1 MTRLS
6 FRFAKRKSTAQ
17 CLWALRFACSV
28 LAAAVSVDIPAE
40 ERGTGAVV
48 SLDHSAADL
57 KVPPDAGVIPV
68 PGTDPIRIA
77 VITFA
82 LPRDNLLIAEATKLA
97 LAPLFPNRGIKLIF
111 CTFEEFDR
119 IVLSRGAEFILGTSG
134 AVTRLSTFGLRPLA
148 TLVSKGGPDPNR
160 NEGAAVIVREDHREF
175 QTLGDLKGRTIAAS
189 NALSFPGWQIVLGEV
204 AKFGINPNAFFGKT
218 IFTGDAR
225 SISDIVKLI
234 LDDKADAGVLR
245 LCAYEQFIERHPEAV
260 GELRVLDRRD
270 NVDVACVH
278 STDLYPGFTMA
289 VTELISPEAARRATL
304 ALLSMPP
311 TERGARWTI
320 PTNYKSVDA
329 LLEAIRVG
337 PSEKL
342 RATMLNELIDDY
354 LTWMLVIALLILG
367 LLFHGWRAEV
377 LARRQGERVRELMEQ
392 KMAQASRLASMQRAA
407 SLTQISSIFAHEL
420 RQPLTSAS
428 LYAEGLARQIRRG
441 SADPDRMAKIADRI
455 ADETQRASEIVE
467 RVRAY
472 AKGRRLERSVLSAA
486 DVMQSAVRL
495 WRGQSMRDFPL
506 WVLVPKSAAHISAN
520 AFELELVFVNLL
532 KNAAEAAQAAWAAD
546 ESSGKPKPVNL
557 TKAPDVLVGS
567 GPMVAFTAEV
577 IGSSVVFMVA
587 DSGKPLSDEALLRIE
602 AGSSQPQAGSSQKSN
617 GLGIGLAIVRSIVEA
632 CFGAITFGRTDLN
645 PRLTGLAVRV
655 ALPLVSTSQSGRA
668 QTDVSIPVPHEPA
681 AESEMTAAPII
692 RIVDDDP
699 NIHDALAY
707 VLENEGFIVRH
718 YESAESFLINDRPED
733 PGCAILDVRMGEM
746 SGIVLHDRMK
756 KLGSKLPCIFLSAH
770 GDVDMAVDAIEAG
783 AVTFLS
789 KPVRTEKL
797 LAAIERA
804 LTIAQ
809 SLASGDPGQ
818 TLDGTPASETALTD
832 EAARQAA
839 LTEAAR
845 TAFLS
850 LSDRERQT
858 ALLAVSGLTN
868 RQIAE
873 RLEIAVRTV
882 EFHRAGSMRKL
893 GCHSAAELK
902 AKLSLV
908 PEAREAFE

>member
-6 FRFAKRKSTAQ
+6 FRFAKRKSTAW
-17 CLWALRFACSV
+17 CRWALRFACCV
-28 LAAAVSVDIPAE
+28 LAVAAPPDIPAK
-40 ERGTGAVV
+40 ERGTGAIV

-57 KVPPDAGVIPV
+57 KVPADAGVIPV

-160 NEGAAVIVREDHREF
+160 NEGSAVIVREDHREF

-204 AKFGINPNAFFGKT
+204 AKFGINPNEFFGKT

-225 SISDIVKLI
+225 SISDIVKLV
-234 LDDKADAGVLR
+234 LDEKADAGVLR

-377 LARRQGERVRELMEQ
+377 LARRQGERVRKLMEQ

-441 SADPDRMAKIADRI
+441 SAGPDRMAKIADRI
-455 ADETQRASEIVE
+455 ADETQRA
-467 RVRAY
+467 
-472 AKGRRLERSVLSAA
+472 RSSSVCAPMPKAA
-486 DVMQSAVRL
+486 DLNDPFCR
-495 WRGQSMRDFPL
+495 P
-506 WVLVPKSAAHISAN
+506 
-520 AFELELVFVNLL
+520 
-532 KNAAEAAQAAWAAD
+532 
-546 ESSGKPKPVNL
+546 
-557 TKAPDVLVGS
+557 
-567 GPMVAFTAEV
+567 PM
-577 IGSSVVFMVA
+577 
-587 DSGKPLSDEALLRIE
+587 
-602 AGSSQPQAGSSQKSN
+602 
-617 GLGIGLAIVRSIVEA
+617 
-632 CFGAITFGRTDLN
+632 
-645 PRLTGLAVRV
+645 
-655 ALPLVSTSQSGRA
+655 
-668 QTDVSIPVPHEPA
+668 
-681 AESEMTAAPII
+681 
-692 RIVDDDP
+692 
-699 NIHDALAY
+699 
-707 VLENEGFIVRH
+707 
-718 YESAESFLINDRPED
+718 
-733 PGCAILDVRMGEM
+733 
-746 SGIVLHDRMK
+746 
-756 KLGSKLPCIFLSAH
+756 
-770 GDVDMAVDAIEAG
+770 
-783 AVTFLS
+783 
-789 KPVRTEKL
+789 
-797 LAAIERA
+797 
-804 LTIAQ
+804 
-809 SLASGDPGQ
+809 
-818 TLDGTPASETALTD
+818 
-832 EAARQAA
+832 
-839 LTEAAR
+839 
-845 TAFLS
+845 
-850 LSDRERQT
+850 
-858 ALLAVSGLTN
+858 
-868 RQIAE
+868 
-873 RLEIAVRTV
+873 
-882 EFHRAGSMRKL
+882 
-893 GCHSAAELK
+893 
-902 AKLSLV
+902 
-908 PEAREAFE
+908 

>member
-1 MTRLS
+1 MPLRTQNPLEGRKGWIN
-6 FRFAKRKSTAQ
+6 FPGNAGKPADAKKVSTN
-17 CLWALRFACSV
+17 ALKPIEPAGSERHDPPQFSVCKTKKHCSVHLGAALCCCV
-28 LAAAVSVDIPAE
+28 LAAAVSAEIPAE

-57 KVPPDAGVIPV
+57 KVPSDAGVIPV

-160 NEGAAVIVREDHREF
+160 NEGSAVIVREDHREF

-204 AKFGINPNAFFGKT
+204 AKFGINPNEFFGKT

-225 SISDIVKLI
+225 SISDIVKLV
-234 LDDKADAGVLR
+234 LDNKADAGVLR
-245 LCAYEQFIERHPEAV
+245 LCAYEQFIERH
-260 GELRVLDRRD
+260 
-270 NVDVACVH
+270 
-278 STDLYPGFTMA
+278 
-289 VTELISPEAARRATL
+289 PEAARRATL

-392 KMAQASRLASMQRAA
+392 KMAQDSRLASMQRAT

-486 DVMQSAVRL
+486 EVMQSAVRL

-546 ESSGKPKPVNL
+546 EPSGKSKPVNL
-557 TKAPDVLVGS
+557 TKSPEVLMGT
-567 GPMVAFTAEV
+567 GPLVAFTAEV

-587 DSGKPLSDEALLRIE
+587 DSGKPLSDEDLVRIE

-617 GLGIGLAIVRSIVEA
+617 GLGLGLAIVRSIVEA

-668 QTDVSIPVPHEPA
+668 ETDDSAPVPHEPA
-681 AESEMTAAPII
+681 AEP
-692 RIVDDDP
+692 
-699 NIHDALAY
+699 
-707 VLENEGFIVRH
+707 
-718 YESAESFLINDRPED
+718 
-733 PGCAILDVRMGEM
+733 
-746 SGIVLHDRMK
+746 
-756 KLGSKLPCIFLSAH
+756 
-770 GDVDMAVDAIEAG
+770 
-783 AVTFLS
+783 
-789 KPVRTEKL
+789 
-797 LAAIERA
+797 
-804 LTIAQ
+804 AQ
-809 SLASGDPGQ
+809 SLPKDP
-818 TLDGTPASETALTD
+818 S
-832 EAARQAA
+832 
-839 LTEAAR
+839 
-845 TAFLS
+845 
-850 LSDRERQT
+850 
-858 ALLAVSGLTN
+858 
-868 RQIAE
+868 
-873 RLEIAVRTV
+873 
-882 EFHRAGSMRKL
+882 K
-893 GCHSAAELK
+893 
-902 AKLSLV
+902 
-908 PEAREAFE
+908 

>member
-6 FRFAKRKSTAQ
+6 FRFAKRKSTAW
-17 CLWALRFACSV
+17 CCWALRFACSV

-160 NEGAAVIVREDHREF
+160 NEGSAVIVREDHREF

-204 AKFGINPNAFFGKT
+204 AKFGINPNEFFGKT

-225 SISDIVKLI
+225 SISDIVKLV
-234 LDDKADAGVLR
+234 LDEKADAGVLR

-260 GELRVLDRRD
+260 GELRILDRRD

-377 LARRQGERVRELMEQ
+377 LARRQGEP
-392 KMAQASRLASMQRAA
+392 
-407 SLTQISSIFAHEL
+407 FA
-420 RQPLTSAS
+420 
-428 LYAEGLARQIRRG
+428 
-441 SADPDRMAKIADRI
+441 
-455 ADETQRASEIVE
+455 
-467 RVRAY
+467 
-472 AKGRRLERSVLSAA
+472 
-486 DVMQSAVRL
+486 
-495 WRGQSMRDFPL
+495 
-506 WVLVPKSAAHISAN
+506 N
-520 AFELELVFVNLL
+520 
-532 KNAAEAAQAAWAAD
+532 
-546 ESSGKPKPVNL
+546 
-557 TKAPDVLVGS
+557 
-567 GPMVAFTAEV
+567 
-577 IGSSVVFMVA
+577 
-587 DSGKPLSDEALLRIE
+587 
-602 AGSSQPQAGSSQKSN
+602 
-617 GLGIGLAIVRSIVEA
+617 
-632 CFGAITFGRTDLN
+632 
-645 PRLTGLAVRV
+645 
-655 ALPLVSTSQSGRA
+655 
-668 QTDVSIPVPHEPA
+668 
-681 AESEMTAAPII
+681 
-692 RIVDDDP
+692 
-699 NIHDALAY
+699 
-707 VLENEGFIVRH
+707 
-718 YESAESFLINDRPED
+718 
-733 PGCAILDVRMGEM
+733 
-746 SGIVLHDRMK
+746 
-756 KLGSKLPCIFLSAH
+756 
-770 GDVDMAVDAIEAG
+770 
-783 AVTFLS
+783 
-789 KPVRTEKL
+789 
-797 LAAIERA
+797 
-804 LTIAQ
+804 
-809 SLASGDPGQ
+809 
-818 TLDGTPASETALTD
+818 
-832 EAARQAA
+832 
-839 LTEAAR
+839 
-845 TAFLS
+845 
-850 LSDRERQT
+850 
-858 ALLAVSGLTN
+858 
-868 RQIAE
+868 
-873 RLEIAVRTV
+873 
-882 EFHRAGSMRKL
+882 
-893 GCHSAAELK
+893 
-902 AKLSLV
+902 
-908 PEAREAFE
+908 